1 MGRLDF
7 LLFRKKKKD
16 SSSSP
21 PSSSKPAGNRVLRE
35 FTQGLVAGL
44 VFQVGGAILAKV
56 QEVLEQRRKRRL
68 AGLET
73 VVLEV
78 HLKQGFDA
86 WKRLFDEDGK
96 NRAGICDESR
106 TTCAKVSE
114 DLALV
119 TLHSV
124 DMDKMQAFPS
134 SPDFQKLIEPY
145 VAKHVP
151 YVCTPLN

>member
-1 MGRLDF
+1 MAAEPAAQAAVERLYA
-7 LLFRKKKKD
+7 LLQRNT
-16 SSSSP
+16 SLIAQQLLGSCEAAIEQLEQVHSWE
-21 PSSSKPAGNRVLRE
+21 NR
-35 FTQGLVAGL
+35 
-44 VFQVGGAILAKV
+44 LAKV

-124 DMDKMQAFPS
+124 DMDKMQAFTS